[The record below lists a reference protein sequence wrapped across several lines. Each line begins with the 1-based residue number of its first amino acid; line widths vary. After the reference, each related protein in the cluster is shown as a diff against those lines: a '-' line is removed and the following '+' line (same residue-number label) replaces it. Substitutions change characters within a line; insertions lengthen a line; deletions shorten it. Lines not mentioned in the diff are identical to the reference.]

1 MNASAIRQARLG
13 LGLTQESMAERLG
26 LSVRHYKRLES
37 GATPV
42 SQSLA
47 RLVAYETSASP

>member
-1 MNASAIRQARLG
+1 MSPQQIRKARLG
-13 LGLTQESMAERLG
+13 LGLTQETMAERIG
-26 LSVRHYKRLES
+26 LSPRHYKRLES

-42 SQSLA
+42 SESLA